1 MPRLTTAVWR
11 HRRQQMNDLMDALR
25 LDALVFTSADFFQF
39 ATNFHTDVLPWGG
52 PYTPWCRATAMVSW

>member
-39 ATNFHTDVLPWGG
+39 ATISIPTCCPGSG